1 MAIVAS
7 HHSFFFGYLSRAS
20 KGGPCHPDHF
30 PPDMMTAMDG
40 ALAATDRWSFVMGW
54 YVDVR

>member
-7 HHSFFFGYLSRAS
+7 HHSFFFGYLSRAR
-20 KGGPCHPDHF
+20 KGGPCHPGRF
-30 PPDMMTAMDG
+30 PPDMTAMDG